1 MTLTRRTWLL
11 VPVLAALAA
20 CASAPSAPTSTAS
33 AAPSTPGPVASVFQ
47 AKKPPRLVVFMVVD
61 GLPIRQVLGY
71 RDQLQPDGFQRFLDR
86 GAWFANAYYGHGYT
100 VTAAGHSIML
110 SGAYPQR
117 SGIIGNEWR
126 DPMTAAPQYN
136 TADPRYQ
143 YIGNKTEPLAGTSPN
158 NYKVETVGDVLRTLQ
173 PGSKVIGISGKD
185 RGAILPA
192 GHKGTAYMYMGG
204 SGEFASS
211 TYYMD
216 KHPAWVDAF
225 NAAKPADKFF
235 GKTWSPRLPEAAY
248 ARSVPDGQPWQ
259 ANSGNGNRLPAVLGA
274 GMDGPGPRFY
284 GNILPS
290 PFGDELT
297 LAFAK
302 AAVEGERLGAD
313 DQTDILSVSLSSHDY
328 INHAFGP
335 ESRLSHDHFLHLDA
349 YLQDWF
355 KYLDAKVGRD
365 NYVAVL
371 TADHGF
377 TDTPEWAKSQGRDA
391 GRINPAQVVGV
402 INAGLSKRF
411 GEFRWALNM
420 SGSGVIF
427 DEVAI
432 KMGASTRTTSTRRPR
447 HRSNR
452 STASRRRSP
461 ARSWRAWTP
470 RRPTSS
476 SSAAPGTRASPP
488 PAGGAEGRLDVRLPR
503 DRHHPRQPLR
513 ERHPRPAADLGPGM
527 GRPRPHRA
535 ARRDRRPRA
544 DAVGPAPH
552 PRAEAGAGPV
562 AAAARQVAPTSPRRR
577 PPERGFPRSPHPPAT
592 GAGVGCVRHTA
603 PVGSA
608 VSQK

>member
-20 CASAPSAPTSTAS
+20 CANAPSSSTPVAGASPATPGPAPSAFT
-33 AAPSTPGPVASVFQ
+33 
-47 AKKPPRLVVFMVVD
+47 AKKPPKLVVFMVVD

-71 RDQLQPDGFQRFLDR
+71 RDQLQPDGFKRFLDR

-117 SGIIGNEWR
+117 SSIIGNEWR
-126 DPMTAAPQYN
+126 DPMTGAPQYN
-136 TADPRYQ
+136 TGDARYQ

-173 PGSKVIGISGKD
+173 PDSKVIGISGKD

-225 NAAKPADKFF
+225 NAAKPADRFF
-235 GKTWSPRLPEAAY
+235 GKTWSPMLPEAAY

-302 AAVEGERLGAD
+302 AAVEGERLGSD

-355 KYLDAKVGRD
+355 RYLDAKVGRD

-391 GRINPAQVVGV
+391 GRIPPAQLVGF
-402 INAGLSKRF
+402 INAGLARQF
-411 GEFRWALNM
+411 GEGRWAVGM

-427 DEVAI
+427 DEAAI
-432 KMGASTRTTSTRRPR
+432 K
-447 HRSNR
+447 
-452 STASRRRSP
+452 SR
-461 ARSWRAWTP
+461 
-470 RRPTSS
+470 
-476 SSAAPGTRASPP
+476 G
-488 PAGGAEGRLDVRLPR
+488 L
-503 DRHHPRQPLR
+503 
-513 ERHPRPAADLGPGM
+513 AADE
-527 GRPRPHRA
+527 
-535 ARRDRRPRA
+535 
-544 DAVGPAPH
+544 VY
-552 PRAEAGAGPV
+552 
-562 AAAARQVAPTSPRRR
+562 AAAQALARQVDGVQTAFTRAQLAGTDTTTPYLEQFRRSWYPGVAAPLQVVPKAGWMFGSRVTGTTHGSPYENDTHVPLLTWGPAWVGQGRIEQRVEIVDLAPTLSALLHLPAPKQAQGR
-577 PPERGFPRSPHPPAT
+577 PLPLPA
-592 GAGVGCVRHTA
+592 R
-603 PVGSA
+603 
-608 VSQK
+608 

>member
-1 MTLTRRTWLL
+1 MILTRRIWLL
-11 VPVLAALAA
+11 APVLAALAA
-20 CASAPSAPTSTAS
+20 CANAPSSSSPATGVAPA
-33 AAPSTPGPVASVFQ
+33 TPGPAASAFSTKQ
-47 AKKPPRLVVFMVVD
+47 PPKLVVFMVVD

-71 RDQLQPDGFQRFLDR
+71 RDQLQPDGFKRFLDR

-143 YIGNKTEPLAGTSPN
+143 YIGNKTEPLAGTSPA
-158 NYKVETVGDVLRTLQ
+158 NYKVETVGDVLRTRQ
-173 PGSKVIGISGKD
+173 SGSKVIGISGKD

-235 GKTWSPRLPEAAY
+235 GKTWSPMLPEAAY

-302 AAVEGERLGAD
+302 AAVEGEQLGAR

-355 KYLDAKVGRD
+355 KYLDAKVGRG
-365 NYVAVL
+365 NYIAVL

-391 GRINPAQVVGV
+391 GRINPAQVVGI

-432 KMGASTRTTSTRRPR
+432 KVGGLDPDEVYAVAKASVEQIAGVQAAFTRAQLAGTDTTTPYLEQF
-447 HRSNR
+447 
-452 STASRRRSP
+452 RRSWYP
-461 ARSWRAWTP
+461 GI
-470 RRPTSS
+470 
-476 SSAAPGTRASPP
+476 AAPLQVVPKAGWMFGSRVTGTTHGSPY
-488 PAGGAEGRLDVRLPR
+488 EDDTHV
-503 DRHHPRQPLR
+503 PL
-513 ERHPRPAADLGPGM
+513 LTW
-527 GRPRPHRA
+527 
-535 ARRDRRPRA
+535 
-544 DAVGPAPH
+544 GPAWVGQG
-552 PRAEAGAGPV
+552 RIEQRV
-562 AAAARQVAPTSPRRR
+562 EIVDFAPTLSAIL
-577 PPERGFPRSPHPPAT
+577 HLPAPKQAQ
-592 GAGVGCVRHTA
+592 GRVLPLPA
-603 PVGSA
+603 
-608 VSQK
+608 K

>member
-11 VPVLAALAA
+11 VPVVAALAA
-20 CASAPSAPTSTAS
+20 CANAPSSSTPATG
-33 AAPSTPGPVASVFQ
+33 AAPATPGPVASAFQ

-71 RDQLQPDGFQRFLDR
+71 RDQLQPDGFKRFLDR
-86 GAWFANAYYGHGYT
+86 GAWFAKAYYGHGYT

-126 DPMTAAPQYN
+126 DPQTAAPQYN

-143 YIGNKTEPLAGTSPN
+143 YIGNKTEPLAGTSPD

-235 GKTWSPRLPEAAY
+235 GKTWTPMLPEAAY

-302 AAVEGERLGAD
+302 AAVEGEQLGTD
-313 DQTDILSVSLSSHDY
+313 DQPDLLSVSLSSHDY

-411 GEFRWALNM
+411 GEFRWALGM

-432 KMGASTRTTSTRRPR
+432 KMGGLNPDDVYAAAKASVEQIDGIQAAFTRAQLAGTD
-447 HRSNR
+447 
-452 STASRRRSP
+452 TATPYLEQFRRSWYPGIAAPLQVVPKAGWMFGSRVTGTTHGSPYENDTHVPLLTWGPKWVGQGRIEQRVEIVDLAPTLSAILHVPAPKQAQGQWLPLP
-461 ARSWRAWTP
+461 AR
-470 RRPTSS
+470 
-476 SSAAPGTRASPP
+476 
-488 PAGGAEGRLDVRLPR
+488 
-503 DRHHPRQPLR
+503 
-513 ERHPRPAADLGPGM
+513 
-527 GRPRPHRA
+527 
-535 ARRDRRPRA
+535 
-544 DAVGPAPH
+544 
-552 PRAEAGAGPV
+552 
-562 AAAARQVAPTSPRRR
+562 
-577 PPERGFPRSPHPPAT
+577 
-592 GAGVGCVRHTA
+592 
-603 PVGSA
+603 
-608 VSQK
+608 

>member
-1 MTLTRRTWLL
+1 MILTRRTWLL
-11 VPVLAALAA
+11 APVLAALTA
-20 CASAPSAPTSTAS
+20 CANAPSASSPATVTPPA
-33 AAPSTPGPVASVFQ
+33 TPGPAASAF
-47 AKKPPRLVVFMVVD
+47 AAKPPPKLVVFMVVD

-71 RDQLQPDGFQRFLDR
+71 RDQLQPDGFKRFLDR

-225 NAAKPADKFF
+225 NASRPADKFF
-235 GKTWSPRLPEAAY
+235 GKTWSPMLPEAAY

-302 AAVEGERLGAD
+302 AAVEGERLGTGD
-313 DQTDILSVSLSSHDY
+313 RTDILSVSLSSHDY

-355 KYLDAKVGRD
+355 KYLDAKVGRG
-365 NYVAVL
+365 NYIAVL

-432 KMGASTRTTSTRRPR
+432 KIGGINPDDVYAVAKASVEQIDGIQVAFTRAQLAGTDTTTPYLEQF
-447 HRSNR
+447 
-452 STASRRRSP
+452 RRSWYP
-461 ARSWRAWTP
+461 GI
-470 RRPTSS
+470 
-476 SSAAPGTRASPP
+476 AAPLQVVPKAGWMFGSRVTGTTHGSPYEDDTHVP
-488 PAGGAEGRLDVRLPR
+488 LLTWGPAWVGQGRIEQRVEIVDLAPTLSAILHIPAPKQAQGRLLP
-503 DRHHPRQPLR
+503 L
-513 ERHPRPAADLGPGM
+513 PA
-527 GRPRPHRA
+527 
-535 ARRDRRPRA
+535 
-544 DAVGPAPH
+544 
-552 PRAEAGAGPV
+552 
-562 AAAARQVAPTSPRRR
+562 
-577 PPERGFPRSPHPPAT
+577 
-592 GAGVGCVRHTA
+592 
-603 PVGSA
+603 
-608 VSQK
+608 K

>member
-1 MTLTRRTWLL
+1 M
-11 VPVLAALAA
+11 AALAA
-20 CASAPSAPTSTAS
+20 CANAPSSSTPATG
-33 AAPSTPGPVASVFQ
+33 AAPATPGPVASAFQ

-71 RDQLQPDGFQRFLDR
+71 RDQLQPDGFKRFLDR
-86 GAWFANAYYGHGYT
+86 GAWFAKAYYGHGYT

-126 DPMTAAPQYN
+126 DPQTAAPQYN

-143 YIGNKTEPLAGTSPN
+143 YIGNKTEPLAGTSPD

-235 GKTWSPRLPEAAY
+235 GKTWTPMLPEAAY

-302 AAVEGERLGAD
+302 AAVEGEQLGTD
-313 DQTDILSVSLSSHDY
+313 DQPDLLSVSLSSHDY

-411 GEFRWALNM
+411 GEFRWALGM

-432 KMGASTRTTSTRRPR
+432 KMGGLNPDDVYAAAKASVEQIDGIQAAFTRAQLAGTD
-447 HRSNR
+447 
-452 STASRRRSP
+452 TATPYLEQFRRSWYPGIAAPLQVVPKAGWMFGSRVTGTTHGSPYENDTHVPLLTWGPKWVGQGRIEQRVEIVDLAPTLSAILHVPAPKQAQGQWLPLP
-461 ARSWRAWTP
+461 AR
-470 RRPTSS
+470 
-476 SSAAPGTRASPP
+476 
-488 PAGGAEGRLDVRLPR
+488 
-503 DRHHPRQPLR
+503 
-513 ERHPRPAADLGPGM
+513 
-527 GRPRPHRA
+527 
-535 ARRDRRPRA
+535 
-544 DAVGPAPH
+544 
-552 PRAEAGAGPV
+552 
-562 AAAARQVAPTSPRRR
+562 
-577 PPERGFPRSPHPPAT
+577 
-592 GAGVGCVRHTA
+592 
-603 PVGSA
+603 
-608 VSQK
+608 

>member
-1 MTLTRRTWLL
+1 
-11 VPVLAALAA
+11 
-20 CASAPSAPTSTAS
+20 
-33 AAPSTPGPVASVFQ
+33 
-47 AKKPPRLVVFMVVD
+47 MVVD

-71 RDQLQPDGFQRFLDR
+71 RDQLQPDGFKRFLDR

-126 DPMTAAPQYN
+126 DPATGAPQYN

-143 YIGNKTEPLAGTSPN
+143 YIGNKTEPLAGTSPA

-192 GHKGTAYMYMGG
+192 GHKGTAYMYMSG

-225 NAAKPADKFF
+225 NAAKPADRFF
-235 GKTWSPRLPEAAY
+235 GKTWSPMLPEAAY

-284 GNILPS
+284 GNLLPS

-302 AAVEGERLGAD
+302 AAVDGERLGTD
-313 DQTDILSVSLSSHDY
+313 DQADLLSVSLSSHDY

-355 KYLDAKVGRD
+355 KFLDAKVGRD

-391 GRINPAQVVGV
+391 GRIPPAQVVGA

-411 GEFRWALNM
+411 GEFRWALGM

-427 DEVAI
+427 DETAI
-432 KMGASTRTTSTRRPR
+432 KIRGLDPDEVYAVAKASVEQIDGIQTAFTRAQLAGTD
-447 HRSNR
+447 
-452 STASRRRSP
+452 TATPYLEQFRRSWYP
-461 ARSWRAWTP
+461 GI
-470 RRPTSS
+470 
-476 SSAAPGTRASPP
+476 AAPLQVVPKAGWMFGSRLQGTTHGSPYENDTHVP
-488 PAGGAEGRLDVRLPR
+488 LLTWGPAWVGQGRIEQHVEIVDLAPTLSALLHIPAPKQAQGRLLP
-503 DRHHPRQPLR
+503 L
-513 ERHPRPAADLGPGM
+513 PA
-527 GRPRPHRA
+527 
-535 ARRDRRPRA
+535 
-544 DAVGPAPH
+544 
-552 PRAEAGAGPV
+552 
-562 AAAARQVAPTSPRRR
+562 
-577 PPERGFPRSPHPPAT
+577 
-592 GAGVGCVRHTA
+592 
-603 PVGSA
+603 
-608 VSQK
+608 K

>member
-11 VPVLAALAA
+11 APVLAALAA
-20 CASAPSAPTSTAS
+20 CSSAPPSAPASTPAAAPTAS
-33 AAPSTPGPVASVFQ
+33 AQASPGPLA
-47 AKKPPRLVVFMVVD
+47 AKNPPRLVVFMVID

-71 RDQLQPDGFQRFLDR
+71 RDQLQPDGFKRFLDR

-126 DPMTAAPQYN
+126 DPMTGEPEYN

-143 YIGNKTEPLAGTSPN
+143 YIGNKTEPLAGTSPR
-158 NYKVETVGDVLRTLQ
+158 NYKVETVGDVLRTLR

-192 GHKGTAYMYMGG
+192 GHKGTAYMFM
-204 SGEFASS
+204 SGTGQFASS

-225 NAAKPADKFF
+225 NAAKPADRFF
-235 GKTWSPRLPEAAY
+235 GKTWAPMLPEAAY
-248 ARSVPDGQPWQ
+248 ARSAPDGQLWQ

-297 LAFAK
+297 LDFAR
-302 AAVEGERLGAD
+302 AAIEGEQLGTD

-349 YLQDWF
+349 SLQAWF
-355 KYLDAKVGRD
+355 KYLDAKVGPD
-365 NYVAVL
+365 NYIAVL

-391 GRINPAQVVGV
+391 GRINPAQAVGFV
-402 INAGLSKRF
+402 NAGLAKQF
-411 GEFRWALNM
+411 GEGRWVVGL
-420 SGSGVIF
+420 SGTGLIF
-427 DEVAI
+427 DEAAI
-432 KMGASTRTTSTRRPR
+432 RAKGLQADDVYAAAKALVEQVDGVQAAFTRAQLAGTD
-447 HRSNR
+447 
-452 STASRRRSP
+452 TATPYLEQMRK
-461 ARSWRAWTP
+461 SWYP
-470 RRPTSS
+470 GI
-476 SSAAPGTRASPP
+476 AAPLQVVPKPGWMFSSRMTGTTHGSPYEADTHVP
-488 PAGGAEGRLDVRLPR
+488 LLTWGPGWVGQGRIEQRVEMVDLAPTLSAILHIPA
-503 DRHHPRQPLR
+503 PRQAQGKLLPL
-513 ERHPRPAADLGPGM
+513 PA
-527 GRPRPHRA
+527 
-535 ARRDRRPRA
+535 
-544 DAVGPAPH
+544 
-552 PRAEAGAGPV
+552 
-562 AAAARQVAPTSPRRR
+562 Q
-577 PPERGFPRSPHPPAT
+577 
-592 GAGVGCVRHTA
+592 
-603 PVGSA
+603 
-608 VSQK
+608 

>member
-1 MTLTRRTWLL
+1 
-11 VPVLAALAA
+11 
-20 CASAPSAPTSTAS
+20 
-33 AAPSTPGPVASVFQ
+33 
-47 AKKPPRLVVFMVVD
+47 MVVD

-71 RDQLQPDGFQRFLDR
+71 RDQLQPDGFKRFLDR

-225 NAAKPADKFF
+225 NASRPADKFF
-235 GKTWSPRLPEAAY
+235 GKTWSPMLPEAAY

-274 GMDGPGPRFY
+274 GMDGPRPRFY

-302 AAVEGERLGAD
+302 AAVEGERLGTGD
-313 DQTDILSVSLSSHDY
+313 RTDILSVSLSSHDY

-355 KYLDAKVGRD
+355 KYLDAKVGRG
-365 NYVAVL
+365 NYIAVL

-432 KMGASTRTTSTRRPR
+432 KVGGLNPDDVYAVAKASVEQIDGIQVAFTRAQLAGTDTTTPYLEQF
-447 HRSNR
+447 
-452 STASRRRSP
+452 RRSWYP
-461 ARSWRAWTP
+461 GI
-470 RRPTSS
+470 
-476 SSAAPGTRASPP
+476 AAPLQVVPKAGWMFGSRVTGTTHGSPYEDDTHVP
-488 PAGGAEGRLDVRLPR
+488 LLTWGPAWVGQGRIEQRVEIVDLAPTLSAILHIPAPKQAQGRLLP
-503 DRHHPRQPLR
+503 L
-513 ERHPRPAADLGPGM
+513 PA
-527 GRPRPHRA
+527 
-535 ARRDRRPRA
+535 
-544 DAVGPAPH
+544 
-552 PRAEAGAGPV
+552 
-562 AAAARQVAPTSPRRR
+562 
-577 PPERGFPRSPHPPAT
+577 
-592 GAGVGCVRHTA
+592 
-603 PVGSA
+603 
-608 VSQK
+608 K

>member
-20 CASAPSAPTSTAS
+20 CANAPSSPTSDAGTAP
-33 AAPSTPGPVASVFQ
+33 ATPGPVAPAFA
-47 AKKPPRLVVFMVVD
+47 AKKPPRMVVFMVVD

-71 RDQLQPDGFQRFLDR
+71 RDQLQPDGFKRFLDR

-136 TADPRYQ
+136 TADARYQ

-235 GKTWSPRLPEAAY
+235 GKTWSPMLPEAAY

-259 ANSGNGNRLPAVLGA
+259 ANSGNGNKLPAVLGA

-302 AAVEGERLGAD
+302 AAVEGERLGTD

-349 YLQDWF
+349 CLQDWF

-411 GEFRWALNM
+411 GEYRWALNM

-432 KMGASTRTTSTRRPR
+432 KAGGLNPDDVYAVAKASVEQIDGIQVAFTRAQLAGTDTTTPYLEQF
-447 HRSNR
+447 
-452 STASRRRSP
+452 RRSWYP
-461 ARSWRAWTP
+461 GI
-470 RRPTSS
+470 
-476 SSAAPGTRASPP
+476 AAPLQVVPKAGWMFGSRATGTTHGSPYENDTHVP
-488 PAGGAEGRLDVRLPR
+488 LLTWGPTWVGQGRIEQRVEIVDLAPTLSALLHIPAPKQAQGRLLP
-503 DRHHPRQPLR
+503 L
-513 ERHPRPAADLGPGM
+513 PA
-527 GRPRPHRA
+527 
-535 ARRDRRPRA
+535 
-544 DAVGPAPH
+544 
-552 PRAEAGAGPV
+552 
-562 AAAARQVAPTSPRRR
+562 
-577 PPERGFPRSPHPPAT
+577 
-592 GAGVGCVRHTA
+592 
-603 PVGSA
+603 
-608 VSQK
+608 K

>member
-20 CASAPSAPTSTAS
+20 CANAPSSSTAAS
-33 AAPSTPGPVASVFQ
+33 GAAPATPGPAASAFQ
-47 AKKPPRLVVFMVVD
+47 AKKPPMLVVFMVVD

-71 RDQLQPDGFQRFLDR
+71 RDQLQPDGFKRFLDR

-173 PGSKVIGISGKD
+173 PESKVIGISGKD

-192 GHKGTAYMYMGG
+192 GHKGTAYMFMGG

-225 NAAKPADKFF
+225 NAAKPADKLF
-235 GKTWSPRLPEAAY
+235 GKTWSPMLPEAAY

-302 AAVEGERLGAD
+302 AAVEGEQLGAD

-355 KYLDAKVGRD
+355 KYLDAKVGRG
-365 NYVAVL
+365 NYIAVL

-391 GRINPAQVVGV
+391 GRINPAQVVGI

-411 GEFRWALNM
+411 GDFRWALNM

-432 KMGASTRTTSTRRPR
+432 KVAGLNPDDVYAVAKASVEQIDGVQAAFTRAQLAGTDTTTPYLEQF
-447 HRSNR
+447 
-452 STASRRRSP
+452 RRSWYPGIAAPLQVVPKAGWMFGSRVTGTTHGSPYEDDTHVPLLTWGPAWVGQGRIEQRVEIVDFAPTLSAILHIPAPKQAQGRVLPLP
-461 ARSWRAWTP
+461 AR
-470 RRPTSS
+470 
-476 SSAAPGTRASPP
+476 
-488 PAGGAEGRLDVRLPR
+488 
-503 DRHHPRQPLR
+503 
-513 ERHPRPAADLGPGM
+513 
-527 GRPRPHRA
+527 
-535 ARRDRRPRA
+535 
-544 DAVGPAPH
+544 
-552 PRAEAGAGPV
+552 
-562 AAAARQVAPTSPRRR
+562 
-577 PPERGFPRSPHPPAT
+577 
-592 GAGVGCVRHTA
+592 
-603 PVGSA
+603 
-608 VSQK
+608 